1 MKELLR
7 LLRLVRPFAGQ
18 VAAATALGVATVASG
33 VGLMGTA
40 AYLIAAAA
48 LQPSIAE
55 LQVAIVGVRFF
66 GLGRGIFRYLER
78 LASHRLTLRLLGRL
92 RVWFYEALEPLA
104 PARTLSMR
112 SADLLTRVVADVE
125 SLQELYIRVLAPPL
139 VAVAIGAGTGFFIGA
154 FHLSLAVL
162 FLGLF
167 TAAGIGIPA
176 GIHVLGKGVGNR
188 LTRTRSDLAAA
199 IVDGIQGMADLLA
212 CGQGATQRHRVEE
225 LSLRLVQ
232 DRERASRVE
241 ALGTAAMTFATHATV
256 LIVLVIAI
264 PIVRAGFMDGIG
276 LAVVCLVAMAAFE
289 AVQPLPT
296 AARHLSEQ
304 LSAGRRVFAVIDAR
318 PVVEEPVR
326 PATVSRDLFPPAVE
340 ARGLE
345 FTYPGSNAP
354 ALAGLD
360 FELPA
365 GCRLAVVGPSGA
377 GKSTLAQLLLRFW
390 DPTDGEILLAGHPLS
405 DYRLD
410 DLRRIVGVLSQNID
424 LFTGTVRD
432 NLLLASAGADA
443 AALDEAAGRVELL
456 STIDALPDGWDTW
469 IGERGLELSGGQRQR
484 LAIARVLLRDPAL
497 LVLDEPTTGLDPVTE
512 IHLMRTLRQLMEGRT
527 TILITHRLIA
537 METMDQ
543 ILVLDRGYVVERGNH
558 DQLLNLDGLYR
569 QLYEAQQLTLS
580 SEFEGYSPPPAGV
593 HRTAR

>member
-1 MKELLR
+1 MRELLR
-7 LLRLVRPFAGQ
+7 LLLLVRPFAGQ

-33 VGLMGTA
+33 IGLMGTA
-40 AYLIAAAA
+40 AFLIAAAA

-66 GLGRGIFRYLER
+66 GIGRGVFRYLER
-78 LASHRLTLRLLGRL
+78 LASHRLTLHLLGRL

-112 SADLLTRVVADVE
+112 SADLLTRAVADVE

-139 VAVAIGAGTGFFIGA
+139 VAVAVGAGTGFFIGA
-154 FHLSLAVL
+154 FHLSLAIVFLSL
-162 FLGLF
+162 FA
-167 TAAGIGIPA
+167 AAGIGIPA
-176 GIHVLGKGVGNR
+176 GIHVLGTRVGNR
-188 LTRTRSDLAAA
+188 LTGTRADLAAA

-212 CGQGATQRHRVEE
+212 CGQGAAQRHRVEE
-225 LSLRLVQ
+225 LSLRLVR

-256 LIVLVIAI
+256 WIILVIAI
-264 PIVRAGFMDGIG
+264 PMVRAGFSDGVG

-289 AVQPLPT
+289 AVQPLPA

-304 LSAGRRVFAVIDAR
+304 LAAGRRVFAVLDAR
-318 PVVEEPVR
+318 PVVEDPVR
-326 PATVSRDLFPPAVE
+326 AAPVSQDLSPPAVE
-340 ARGLE
+340 AHGLE
-345 FTYPGSNAP
+345 FTYPGSEVP

-360 FELPA
+360 LELPA

-377 GKSTLAQLLLRFW
+377 GKSTLAHLLLRFW
-390 DPTDGEILLAGHPLS
+390 DPTAGEILLAGRPLA

-410 DLRRIVGVLSQNID
+410 DLRQLVGVLSQRID

-432 NLLLASAGADA
+432 NLLLASPGADA
-443 AALDEAAGRVELL
+443 AALEEAAGRVELL
-456 STIDALPDGWDTW
+456 STIHALPEGWDTW

-512 IHLMRTLRQLMEGRT
+512 MHLMRTLRQLMEGRT
-527 TILITHRLIA
+527 TILITHRLVA
-537 METMDQ
+537 MEAMNQ
-543 ILVLDRGYVVERGNH
+543 ILVLDHGRVVERGNH
-558 DQLLNLDGLYR
+558 RELHANDGLYR
-569 QLYEAQQLTLS
+569 QLYEAQKLPLS
-580 SEFEGYSPPPAGV
+580 
-593 HRTAR
+593 

>member
-1 MKELLR
+1 MRELLR

-33 VGLMGTA
+33 IGLMGTA
-40 AYLIAAAA
+40 AFLIAAAV

-66 GLGRGIFRYLER
+66 GIGRGIFRYLER
-78 LASHRLTLRLLGRL
+78 LTSHRLTLRLLGRL

-112 SADLLTRVVADVE
+112 SADLLTRAVADVE

-139 VAVAIGAGTGFFIGA
+139 VAVAVAAGTGFFLGTY
-154 FHLSLAVL
+154 HLSLAVVFLSL
-162 FLGLF
+162 FA
-167 TAAGIGIPA
+167 AAGIGIPA
-176 GIHVLGKGVGNR
+176 GIHVIGKRVGNR
-188 LTRTRSDLAAA
+188 LIAARADLAAA

-212 CGQGATQRHRVEE
+212 CGQGAAQRHRVEE
-225 LSLRLVQ
+225 LSLRFVQ

-241 ALGTAAMTFATHATV
+241 ALGTAAMIFATHATV
-256 LIVLVIAI
+256 WILLVVAI
-264 PIVRAGFMDGIG
+264 PMVRKGFFDGVG

-289 AVQPLPT
+289 AVQPLPA

-304 LSAGRRVFAVIDAR
+304 LAAGRRIFAILDAR
-318 PVVEEPVR
+318 PAVEDPARPSPV
-326 PATVSRDLFPPAVE
+326 SKELSPPAIE
-340 ARGLE
+340 AHGLE
-345 FTYPGSNAP
+345 FTYPGSEAS
-354 ALAGLD
+354 ALTGFDL
-360 FELPA
+360 ELPA

-410 DLRRIVGVLSQNID
+410 DLRQIVGVLSQHID

-432 NLLLASAGADA
+432 NLLLASPGADA
-443 AALDEAAGRVELL
+443 AALEEAAERAELL
-456 STIDALPDGWDTW
+456 SAIHALPEGWDTW

-543 ILVLDRGYVVERGNH
+543 ILVLDRGHVVERGNH
-558 DQLLNLDGLYR
+558 CELHANDGLYR

-580 SEFEGYSPPPAGV
+580 SEFLPTLPRG
-593 HRTAR
+593 